1 MTITSIIRP
10 LLLPRLKAL
19 DSYARQA
26 EELQMKTLLSLLRKG
41 ADTQWGRM
49 HQYGQVKSY

>member
-10 LLLPRLKAL
+10 LLLSRLKAL

-26 EELQMKTLLSLLRKG
+26 EELQM
-41 ADTQWGRM
+41 
-49 HQYGQVKSY
+49 

>member
-41 ADTQWGRM
+41 ADTQ
-49 HQYGQVKSY
+49 